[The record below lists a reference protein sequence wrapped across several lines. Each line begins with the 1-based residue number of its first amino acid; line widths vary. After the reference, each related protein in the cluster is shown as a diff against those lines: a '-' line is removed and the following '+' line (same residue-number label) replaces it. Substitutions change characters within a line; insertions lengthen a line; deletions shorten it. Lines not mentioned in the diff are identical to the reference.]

1 MLDDKVV
8 RDCTHAYAD
17 SGNNGEYGRLAD
29 TVIHFGEPSGHPEII
44 GVHVAVVVHHEELA
58 AALFIAV
65 LMPLRQADVRDAQT
79 GVHGV
84 GVQPELAIA

>member
-8 RDCTHAYAD
+8 SDCTHAYAE

-29 TVIHFGEPSGHPEII
+29 TLIHFGEPSAHPVIVA
-44 GVHVAVVVHHEELA
+44 VHVAVVHHEELA

-65 LMPLRQADVRDAQT
+65 LMPLRQADVRDAHT

-84 GVQPELAIA
+84 GVQPELTIA